1 MPSQDNHT
9 TGDQS
14 HPRIGRRRQARRAAM
29 QYLYQIDTQKG
40 ENIDQLEQF
49 LAEFCDDLQARKL
62 ARQWIKGTWQRME
75 HIDKMIAGS
84 CENWEI
90 SRISPVDLG
99 NLRLAVFQLLDCP
112 EIPPKV
118 VINEA
123 IELAKLFSSQQAPKF
138 INGVLDSIQQKIMST
153 TESNDQ

>member
-1 MPSQDNHT
+1 MSSRNNHT
-9 TGDQS
+9 NVEQN
-14 HPRIGRRRQARRAAM
+14 HPHLGRRRQARQAAM
-29 QYLYQIDTQKG
+29 QYLYQFDVQK
-40 ENIDQLEQF
+40 EKNTEQLEQF
-49 LAEFCDDLQARKL
+49 LAEFCNDLQAREL
-62 ARQWIKGTWQRME
+62 ARQWINGTWQSIE
-75 HIDKMIAGS
+75 HIDKMIADS

-112 EIPPKV
+112 DIPPKV

-138 INGVLDSIQQKIMST
+138 VNGVLDNIQQKILSST
-153 TESNDQ
+153 

>member
-1 MPSQDNHT
+1 
-9 TGDQS
+9 
-14 HPRIGRRRQARRAAM
+14 M
-29 QYLYQIDTQKG
+29 QYLYQFHTQK
-40 ENIDQLEQF
+40 EKKADQLEQF

-62 ARQWIKGTWQRME
+62 AREWIDGTWQSIE
-75 HIDKMIAGS
+75 HIDKMIDKS
-84 CENWEI
+84 CENWEV

-138 INGVLDSIQQKIMST
+138 INGVLDNIQQKITST
-153 TESNDQ
+153 TASDDQ